1 MSFIVFADGTANLPK
16 SLLGSIQLLPCTYLV
31 DDETHIYEGDI
42 DDFDGHDYYQ
52 QLREGK
58 TVKTSL
64 LNTYLFE
71 EHFKPVLE
79 KGLDVIY
86 ISMSSGI
93 SGTYQAAKIAA
104 EELMEEYPDRTVRII
119 DSRGCGFGNGLLAIY
134 GDMLQK
140 EGLSANEV
148 ADILDERVPHTCQ
161 YFTVDDLNFLKR
173 TGRVKGSTAAIGTV
187 LNIKPILYGT
197 AEGKIVDCEKVRG
210 RKKSIKAIA
219 QKYAEKVVDADK
231 QLVAISHGDC
241 LEDAQKLAE
250 LINEIAKPKEL
261 IICQHEP
268 FSGSHV
274 GPGMLGLFF
283 YGKER

>member
-1 MSFIVFADGTANLPK
+1 MSFVVFADGTANLPK
-16 SLLGSIQLLPCTYLV
+16 SLLGNIRLLPCSYLM
-31 DDETHIYEGDI
+31 EEEKHIYEGDV
-42 DDFDGHDYYQ
+42 DSFDGHAYYQ
-52 QLREGK
+52 QLKEGK

-79 KGLDVIY
+79 SGTDIIY
-86 ISMSSGI
+86 VSMSSGI

-104 EELMEEYPDRTVRII
+104 EELMEEYPERTVRII
-119 DSRGCGFGNGLLAIY
+119 DSRGCGFGNGLLAIH
-134 GDMLQK
+134 GDKLAG
-140 EGLSANEV
+140 ENLSAKEA

-173 TGRVKGSTAAIGTV
+173 TGRVKGSTAAIGTM

-197 AEGKIVDCEKVRG
+197 AEGQIVDCGKVRG
-210 RKKSIKAIA
+210 RQKSIKAIA
-219 QKYAEKVVDADK
+219 EKYAEKVTDANE
-231 QLVAISHGDC
+231 QLVCISHGDC
-241 LEDAQKLAE
+241 IEDAQKLAD
-250 LINEIAKPKEL
+250 LVNEIARPKEL
-261 IICQHEP
+261 VICQHEP